1 VETELIKTAVVDNVN
16 IPRAELV
23 GDTEVLEDEGLVM
36 EEVNVLGSD
45 EVDDVV
51 TTTGGVGTVVL
62 SVVDGVVE
70 TVVDGWAVVVDA
82 TVM

>member
-1 VETELIKTAVVDNVN
+1 LIKTAVVDNVN